1 MMPIALAALIA
12 VLYAGQLEGLASE
25 WASSPDAS
33 YGVALACV
41 AVVIAWQ
48 RRQSLAL
55 AFDSHSPPF
64 AGLAVLA
71 TGIAVYLA
79 GSLGADLFL
88 TRASLVIVL
97 AGLMWYLAG
106 GPAVRVMAAPL
117 LFLLLAIPLPVLV
130 VNAVTLPLQLVA
142 SRIAESTLT
151 MAGVP
156 VYRDGNVL
164 QLPSTLLQV
173 ADACSGLRSLVSLG
187 ALAVLLAWATQP
199 SLARRLAMIAA
210 SVPIAIVTNGLRIAA
225 TGAACELWGRDVASG
240 GWHTFTGWVTFI
252 ISLWL
257 LVQAS
262 RAMARLAPSASAWTP
277 GVVRA

>member
-1 MMPIALAALIA
+1 MVPTLAALIA
-12 VLYAGQLEGLASE
+12 VLYAGQMKGLASE

-33 YGVALACV
+33 YGAALACV

-48 RRQSLAL
+48 RRRSFAL
-55 AFDSHSPPF
+55 AINPNAPSL
-64 AGLAVLA
+64 AGLAVLV
-71 TGIAVYLA
+71 TGIIVYLT

-88 TRASLVIVL
+88 TRASVVVVL
-97 AGLMWYLAG
+97 AGLTWYLAG
-106 GPAVRVMAAPL
+106 PSAVRIMAAPL
-117 LFLLLAIPLPVLV
+117 LFLLLAIPLPALI

-151 MAGVP
+151 LAGVP

-199 SLARRLAMIAA
+199 SLARRIALIAA
-210 SVPIAIVTNGLRIAA
+210 SLPIAIAMNGLRVAA
-225 TGAACELWGRDVASG
+225 TGAACEVWGREIASG
-240 GWHTFTGWVTFI
+240 GWHTFTGWITFV

-257 LVQAS
+257 LVQSS
-262 RAMARLAPSASAWTP
+262 RAMAHFAPSARTLMP
-277 GVVRA
+277 GAVRV